1 MIIHL
6 VLGAPR
12 EEPLT
17 LDYQSGDLCVGV
29 DYGAIY
35 LLNAGYP
42 VDLAIGDFDSVTEHE
57 WQQIKNESQRVE
69 KFQADKDDTDT
80 ELALLHALNL
90 SDEAPIHIHNWI
102 GGRLDH
108 FLSILYL
115 VYQERFQAVLSRL
128 VFCSP
133 KNSLRVYQP
142 GHYQVEQAHSD
153 NYLSYIGLTPIKGL
167 TLRQVKYTL
176 ESADYDVPRALVS
189 NEFLAEGQPA
199 EFSFESGLLAVI
211 QSRD

>member
-1 MIIHL
+1 MTIHL

-12 EEPLT
+12 EAAVT
-17 LDYQSGDLCVGV
+17 FDYQTGDRCVGV

-35 LLNAGYP
+35 LLDAGYP

-57 WQQIKNESQRVE
+57 WQRVKEESQRIE
-69 KFQADKDDTDT
+69 TFPADKDDTDT
-80 ELALLHALNL
+80 ELALLHVLNL
-90 SDEAPIHIHNWI
+90 SDEAPIHIHNWM

-115 VYQERFQAVLSRL
+115 VYQERFQAALSRL

-133 KNSLRVYQP
+133 RNVLRVYQP
-142 GHYQVEQAHSD
+142 GQHQITKDHPD

-167 TLRQVKYTL
+167 TLRHVKYTL
-176 ESADYDVPRALVS
+176 ENADYDAPRALIS
-189 NEFLAEGQPA
+189 NEFLADDQPA
-199 EFSFESGLLAVI
+199 EFSFQSGLLAVV

>member
-1 MIIHL
+1 M
-6 VLGAPR
+6 
-12 EEPLT
+12 
-17 LDYQSGDLCVGV
+17 
-29 DYGAIY
+29 
-35 LLNAGYP
+35 
-42 VDLAIGDFDSVTEHE
+42 
-57 WQQIKNESQRVE
+57 
-69 KFQADKDDTDT
+69 
-80 ELALLHALNL
+80 
-90 SDEAPIHIHNWI
+90 
-102 GGRLDH
+102 DH

-142 GHYQVEQAHSD
+142 GHYQVEQDHSD